1 MIVGFVRPSELSR
14 HIDKKHGPQHIPPD
28 LRHYIKA
35 PVEKSIRGVS
45 LNFPIHIKKTVEI
58 IVNTDTPRNW
68 SYKVYK
74 DMNLLQLS
82 IQL

>member
-1 MIVGFVRPSELSR
+1 MIRSERVLKLDKTLFFLKPLIVGFVRPSELSR

-45 LNFPIHIKKTVEI
+45 LNFPIHIKK
-58 IVNTDTPRNW
+58 
-68 SYKVYK
+68 K
-74 DMNLLQLS
+74 D
-82 IQL
+82 